1 MTAQEA
7 QKGLDAVYGVTGSE
21 DTRSFYDEWSE
32 TYDNELS
39 AHDYVTP
46 QRCAEALKA
55 HAADPTLP
63 LADFACGTGLSGRA
77 LRDAGFTT
85 LDGFDLSPGMLEKAR
100 TLDLYRNLA
109 VADLSKPLDI
119 QKNIYANAAAVGCIT
134 TDYMPVTV
142 IDEILGK
149 LPSGGCF
156 VFSVNDHAAADRQ
169 IEGRINEL
177 IDCGWAELMMREYGD
192 HIPKIG
198 LNATVYVLRRR

>member
-1 MTAQEA
+1 MTTQEA
-7 QKGLDAVYGVTGSE
+7 RKGLETVYGVTGSE
-21 DTRSFYDEWSE
+21 ETRDFYDDWSE

-39 AHDYVTP
+39 ENDYVTP
-46 QRCAEALKA
+46 QRCAEALRA
-55 HAADPTLP
+55 HVADPAQP
-63 LADFACGTGLSGRA
+63 VADFACGTGLSGLA

-85 LDGFDLSPGMLEKAR
+85 LDGFDLSPGMLEKAA
-100 TLDLYRNLA
+100 TLNLYRNLA
-109 VADLSKPLDI
+109 VADLSKPLEI
-119 QKNIYANAAAVGCIT
+119 KENVYANAAAVGCIT

-142 IDEILGK
+142 IDEMLGK
-149 LPSGGCF
+149 LPAGGCL

-177 IDCGWAELMMREYGD
+177 IDCGWAELMMSEYGD